1 MVNDNVPMQYDFR
14 SIYATILE
22 KWFCLDKAVVQS
34 LFPQDVNTQLQT
46 LPLLKASACTGV
58 TPPPVSTSDLQITN
72 FPNPFTS
79 KTTIQFST
87 AGGHTLI
94 QIFDTLGRL
103 VKILTDKEY
112 VAGTYRLDFDSDLLP
127 TGLYY
132 ARLQNGITQQVRA
145 MVKVR

>member
-1 MVNDNVPMQYDFR
+1 MQYDFR
-14 SIYATILE
+14 SIYATVLE
-22 KWFCLDKAVVQS
+22 KWFCLDKSVVQS
-34 LFPQDVNTQLQT
+34 LFPQSVNTQLQT
-46 LPLLKASACTGV
+46 LPLLKAGACSGV
-58 TPPPVSTSDLQITN
+58 TPPPIPITDLLITN

-79 KTTIQFST
+79 KTTIQFTT

-103 VKILTDKEY
+103 VKILTDREY
-112 VAGTYRLDFDSDLLP
+112 AAGTYRLDFDSDLLP

-145 MVKVR
+145 MMKVR